1 MFLENRRLE
10 EELLFSLA
18 AFLHLKKKNPRS
30 RGSAARATCIT
41 QLPSSTRSAAA
52 SCQRTSCWVRSDAIK
67 EGSPTPRV
75 TSTTSPPVSAAAE
88 GGENKAGVCSRAG
101 VFLVP
106 QLGCEKL
113 FTCKHRLPPRGRTGT
128 EGRSK
133 MRQVRVSI
141 LALGGA
147 VFWGVGQEG
156 SPVNASWFLVGSGR
170 RWDQR
175 ARENHA
181 DLDSWLEI
189 PSGNCSAPGSG
200 SRAVKFLLVLVTT
213 CVYRP

>member
-1 MFLENRRLE
+1 
-10 EELLFSLA
+10 
-18 AFLHLKKKNPRS
+18 
-30 RGSAARATCIT
+30 
-41 QLPSSTRSAAA
+41 
-52 SCQRTSCWVRSDAIK
+52 
-67 EGSPTPRV
+67 
-75 TSTTSPPVSAAAE
+75 
-88 GGENKAGVCSRAG
+88 
-101 VFLVP
+101 
-106 QLGCEKL
+106 
-113 FTCKHRLPPRGRTGT
+113 
-128 EGRSK
+128 

-175 ARENHA
+175 ARENHV
-181 DLDSWLEI
+181 DLVSWLEI
-189 PSGNCSAPGSG
+189 PSGNCLAPGSG

>member
-1 MFLENRRLE
+1 MASRKEAPRRGVRAL
-10 EELLFSLA
+10 
-18 AFLHLKKKNPRS
+18 
-30 RGSAARATCIT
+30 RGR
-41 QLPSSTRSAAA
+41 
-52 SCQRTSCWVRSDAIK
+52 
-67 EGSPTPRV
+67 GRV
-75 TSTTSPPVSAAAE
+75 TSTVSAAE

-147 VFWGVGQEG
+147 GFWGVGQEG
-156 SPVNASWFLVGSGR
+156 SPVNASWFLVGSGK
-170 RWDQR
+170 RWDSHEKTTR
-175 ARENHA
+175 IWILGSKFPRVTYN
-181 DLDSWLEI
+181 D
-189 PSGNCSAPGSG
+189 APGM
-200 SRAVKFLLVLVTT
+200 
-213 CVYRP
+213 RPVR